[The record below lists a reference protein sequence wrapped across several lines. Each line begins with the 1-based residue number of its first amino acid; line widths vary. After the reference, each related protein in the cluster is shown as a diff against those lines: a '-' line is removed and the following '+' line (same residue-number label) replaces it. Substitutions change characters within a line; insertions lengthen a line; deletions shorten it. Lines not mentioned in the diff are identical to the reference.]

1 MWPWEHLAAG
11 YLLYSLGLRTLG
23 RDRTSDDSVV
33 ALAVA
38 SLLPD
43 LVDKPLSWGLGW
55 FPSGFAIGHSAF
67 VAVPIGLGVLLAG
80 YRHGRPAWGVA
91 FVVGYWAHLLGD
103 VMNPLRNGGPIRPE
117 RVLWPVFEAEPYEAQ
132 LGLGRGLTYLE
143 NFIIELTMM
152 PLTDVILLYFL
163 LPAATVMLWMLDGAP
178 GVAFSTRSAGRVWR
192 YLRQK

>member
-11 YLLYSLGLRTLG
+11 YLLYSLGLRALG
-23 RDRTSDDSVV
+23 RDRPSDGSVV

-67 VAVPIGLGVLLAG
+67 VAVPIGLGVILAG
-80 YRHGRPAWGVA
+80 YRHDRPAWGIA

-103 VMNPLRNGGPIRPE
+103 VMNPLRNGESIRPE

-143 NFIIELTMM
+143 GFISELAMM
-152 PLTDVILLYFL
+152 PPTDVVLLYLL
-163 LPAATVMLWMLDGAP
+163 LPAATVTLWILDGAP
-178 GVAFSTRSAGRVWR
+178 GVAFSARSVGRVWR
-192 YLRQK
+192 HLRQI